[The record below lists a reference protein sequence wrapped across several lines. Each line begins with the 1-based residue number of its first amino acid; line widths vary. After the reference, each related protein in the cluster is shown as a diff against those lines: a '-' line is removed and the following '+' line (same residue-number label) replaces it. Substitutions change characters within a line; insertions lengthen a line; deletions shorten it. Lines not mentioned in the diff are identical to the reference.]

1 MQSITIAGYT
11 LGEVGH
17 RPQHSK
23 PPRTT
28 PEYSTGVYRDRG
40 CAESPTCLACP
51 LQQCIYD
58 LAVQPGTLQEMRSR
72 RRRAEII
79 SLLDNGMTVRQ
90 VQTQLGIS
98 WNTINRALKHE
109 AK

>member
-40 CAESPTCLACP
+40 
-51 LQQCIYD
+51 
-58 LAVQPGTLQEMRSR
+58 SR

>member
-1 MQSITIAGYT
+1 
-11 LGEVGH
+11 
-17 RPQHSK
+17 
-23 PPRTT
+23 
-28 PEYSTGVYRDRG
+28 
-40 CAESPTCLACP
+40 
-51 LQQCIYD
+51 
-58 LAVQPGTLQEMRSR
+58 MRSR